1 VSRQVADVV
10 QAQDVVVNDPLDQVE

>member
-1 VSRQVADVV
+1 VSGQVADVV